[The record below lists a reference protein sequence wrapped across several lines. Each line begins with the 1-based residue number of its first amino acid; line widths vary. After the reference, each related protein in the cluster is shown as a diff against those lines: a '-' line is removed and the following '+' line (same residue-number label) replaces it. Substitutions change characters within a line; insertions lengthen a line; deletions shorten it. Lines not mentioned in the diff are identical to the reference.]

1 MTKSSSRRGRL
12 SDVLHRELAKLIRD
26 EVSDPRI
33 GMVTISGVE
42 VSDDLSFAKVYV
54 TVMNDE
60 QQESS
65 IEALNHAAGFFRTQL
80 SKHLTLR
87 VAPRVRFIYDDSL
100 RLGSRIDQLLKS
112 VLPEEPINP
121 DNNEN
126 EDTK

>member
-1 MTKSSSRRGRL
+1 MTKNSSRRGRL
-12 SDVLHRELAKLIRD
+12 GDVLHRELAKLIRD
-26 EVSDPRI
+26 ECSDPRI

-54 TVMNDE
+54 TVMDDE
-60 QQESS
+60 QQKTS

-100 RLGSRIDQLLKS
+100 RIGSRMDQLLKS
-112 VLPEEPINP
+112 VSEKPASL
-121 DNNEN
+121 DN
-126 EDTK
+126 EDPN

>member
-1 MTKSSSRRGRL
+1 MTKNSSRRGRL
-12 SDVLHRELAKLIRD
+12 GDVLHRELAKLIRD
-26 EVSDPRI
+26 ECSDPRI

-54 TVMNDE
+54 TVMDDE
-60 QQESS
+60 QQKTS

-100 RLGSRIDQLLKS
+100 RIGSRMDQLLKS
-112 VLPEEPINP
+112 VSEKPVSL
-121 DNNEN
+121 DN
-126 EDTK
+126 EDPN